1 MRNLEGTLADYN
13 LTMDKM
19 RNNARPED
27 VRKMYEYIK
36 MQNERQKGLLDEI
49 FLERKQQEEEIT
61 HIEGSI
67 QDINVQAEMRFGEL
81 DPESRAEYQRMSQEN
96 KMLLTEI
103 NNQKNELEDVSQQ
116 LFRLES
122 KLRTDT
128 NKLKAQQLKETIET
142 LDSKRND
149 LAVQLNDANLS
160 FPEARDRLLARI
172 KEDNQLIV
180 TNDKQCKEIS
190 KVNEN
195 YERKLKEMTAELND
209 EQQGEEKNKQKYEIL
224 YQRDKEITEFI
235 NNFE

>member
-1 MRNLEGTLADYN
+1 
-13 LTMDKM
+13 
-19 RNNARPED
+19 
-27 VRKMYEYIK
+27 
-36 MQNERQKGLLDEI
+36 
-49 FLERKQQEEEIT
+49 
-61 HIEGSI
+61 
-67 QDINVQAEMRFGEL
+67 
-81 DPESRAEYQRMSQEN
+81 
-96 KMLLTEI
+96 MLLTEI